1 MGVKQVATTNG
12 FRLGLDWSNPPE
24 NIDMQ
29 ALTQARQ
36 CEFDR
41 TDNALRTVPGVR
53 VLYDFGLPIETLYY
67 DVYRKRW
74 YFSSNKNL
82 YETDFSTHKLL
93 GVLSGVQKPMYH
105 AFGGDILIASG
116 GKLQAITGAGQ
127 LITVESPTCEM
138 VSSHSGRVLLSSI
151 YSHRLNWSAVG
162 DYQSWTHNGN
172 DASSAQW
179 LDVGFKDQG
188 SIIAVDFLTRAII
201 VYKEYGRVYQVVG
214 TPDDNNLTVYPLS
227 STGYCSGSTCNID
240 DRSYYLGE
248 QGFMSFMPTN
258 TYAEIQPFE
267 TGLNINSY
275 LLKYI
280 TKDCE
285 MWHVPSRKQLWI
297 KPYNGDSLFIYHY
310 LPRYNDGRGV
320 FTSRKFTYSI
330 NSVVS
335 VDKDVYVAYGNK
347 IGILD
352 ESIDTDDGVQIETSI
367 ISGNRLATRQFILIM
382 NYNFVTHNIINGYGT
397 IGISNKKAKPINFA
411 SKATKTYYATMKTIN
426 ATSKMN
432 TNEYTK
438 AYKIGGGA
446 NRNVQFKIHVQKG
459 AISLRQ
465 LDYTYEEV

>member
-162 DYQSWTHNGN
+162 DYQSWAHNGN

-179 LDVGFKDQG
+179 LDV
-188 SIIAVDFLTRAII
+188 
-201 VYKEYGRVYQVVG
+201 
-214 TPDDNNLTVYPLS
+214 
-227 STGYCSGSTCNID
+227 
-240 DRSYYLGE
+240 
-248 QGFMSFMPTN
+248 
-258 TYAEIQPFE
+258 
-267 TGLNINSY
+267 
-275 LLKYI
+275 
-280 TKDCE
+280 
-285 MWHVPSRKQLWI
+285 
-297 KPYNGDSLFIYHY
+297 
-310 LPRYNDGRGV
+310 
-320 FTSRKFTYSI
+320 
-330 NSVVS
+330 
-335 VDKDVYVAYGNK
+335 
-347 IGILD
+347 
-352 ESIDTDDGVQIETSI
+352 
-367 ISGNRLATRQFILIM
+367 
-382 NYNFVTHNIINGYGT
+382 
-397 IGISNKKAKPINFA
+397 AK
-411 SKATKTYYATMKTIN
+411 
-426 ATSKMN
+426 
-432 TNEYTK
+432 
-438 AYKIGGGA
+438 
-446 NRNVQFKIHVQKG
+446 
-459 AISLRQ
+459 
-465 LDYTYEEV
+465 